1 MAEVKEDK
9 EVWQEI
15 RELRQELNNLRK
27 EMYEELKQIRE
38 EIHNVNVSLREELH
52 RLDKKFTILI
62 LIVIFLIVFLN
73 QSALEFF
80 FRVIGLLK

>member
-1 MAEVKEDK
+1 MADVKEEERIAK
-9 EVWQEI
+9 LEEKVEHLSREIQEI
-15 RELRQELNNLRK
+15 K
-27 EMYEELKQIRE
+27 GDVKELKENLHRV
-38 EIHNVNVSLREELH
+38 EISLREELH

-62 LIVIFLIVFLN
+62 LIVIFLLIFLN

>member
-1 MAEVKEDK
+1 MADVQEVERLARLEEKVEGINKRLDRV
-9 EVWQEI
+9 EQRLDRLEQET
-15 RELRQELNNLRK
+15 K
-27 EMYEELKQIRE
+27 
-38 EIHNVNVSLREELH
+38 SLREELH

>member
-1 MAEVKEDK
+1 MADVKEDK
-9 EVWQEI
+9 EVWK
-15 RELRQELNNLRK
+15 ELRDVERRLSDKIEELRK
-27 EMYEELKQIRE
+27 ELHQETK
-38 EIHNVNVSLREELH
+38 SLREELH

-80 FRVIGLLK
+80 FRVLGLLK